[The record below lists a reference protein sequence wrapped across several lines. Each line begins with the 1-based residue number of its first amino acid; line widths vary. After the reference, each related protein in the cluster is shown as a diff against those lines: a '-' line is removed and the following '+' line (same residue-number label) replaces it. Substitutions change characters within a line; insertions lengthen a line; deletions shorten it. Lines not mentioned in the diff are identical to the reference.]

1 MLVANNP
8 PQLIRA
14 HSAKMDRV
22 PMRPVAMRRASSWAA
37 RTSSPISV
45 RTRPVDSPPPVVA
58 PAAPPVVVPPVAAFP
73 APPRR
78 RTISAPAVFAHAP
91 PPPRE
96 LGRYIKP
103 VSAHPYDPTF
113 HYRSG
118 DYIDIPVADPKTGQI
133 IFAHVPALPADAA
146 AAGRRRVRA
155 ACPHALHG
163 VQDVVAGAGAAA
175 AAARE
180 AAGRCN
186 VMGGGRPTRRRR
198 RKRRSFRKT
207 KAKKNRR
214 KRTRRRR
221 GRRRRRRTRTR
232 R

>member
-1 MLVANNP
+1 MLVAHNP

-14 HSAKMDRV
+14 HSAKMERV
-22 PMRPVAMRRASSWAA
+22 PMHPVAMRRASSWAA
-37 RTSSPISV
+37 GTSSPISV

-146 AAGRRRVRA
+146 AAGRRRVRE

-163 VQDVVAGAGAAA
+163 VQDVVAGAGK
-175 AAARE
+175 
-180 AAGRCN
+180 CS
-186 VMGGGRPTRRRR
+186 VMGGGHTTRRRR

>member
-1 MLVANNP
+1 MHVAHNHP
-8 PQLIRA
+8 PLIRT
-14 HSAKMDRV
+14 HSAKMLRV
-22 PMRPVAMRRASSWAA
+22 PPRPVVMRRAASWAP
-37 RTSSPISV
+37 RPSSPISV
-45 RTRPVDSPPPVVA
+45 RTRPVDSPPP
-58 PAAPPVVVPPVAAFP
+58 PPAPPVVPPRPRRPRRGAS
-73 APPRR
+73 APPALE
-78 RTISAPAVFAHAP
+78 T
-91 PPPRE
+91 PPRE

-103 VSAHPYDPTF
+103 VNARPYDPTF

-146 AAGRRRVRA
+146 AAGRRRVRE
-155 ACPHALHG
+155 ACPHALHA

-175 AAARE
+175 AAGRE

-186 VMGGGRPTRRRR
+186 VMGGGRTTRRRR

-214 KRTRRRR
+214 RRTRRRR
-221 GRRRRRRTRTR
+221 RRRRRRTRKR

>member
-1 MLVANNP
+1 MLVARNP

-22 PMRPVAMRRASSWAA
+22 PMRPVAMRRTQSTPP

-45 RTRPVDSPPPVVA
+45 RTRPVDSPPPVD
-58 PAAPPVVVPPVAAFP
+58 VPPVAAFR

-78 RTISAPAVFAHAP
+78 RVVSAPAVFAHAP
-91 PPPRE
+91 PPPRD

-103 VSAHPYDPTF
+103 VSALPYDPDTP
-113 HYRSG
+113 YRSG
-118 DYIDIPVADPKTGQI
+118 DYIDIPVADPKTGEK
-133 IFAHVPALPADAA
+133 IFARVPALPADAA
-146 AAGRRRVRA
+146 AASRRRVRE
-155 ACPHALHG
+155 ACPHAAHA

-180 AAGRCN
+180 AAGGCIA
-186 VMGGGRPTRRRR
+186 MGGGRTTRRRR

-207 KAKKNRR
+207 KAKKKPAQANPASAAAAQAHA
-214 KRTRRRR
+214 KETLMLI
-221 GRRRRRRTRTR
+221 
-232 R
+232 